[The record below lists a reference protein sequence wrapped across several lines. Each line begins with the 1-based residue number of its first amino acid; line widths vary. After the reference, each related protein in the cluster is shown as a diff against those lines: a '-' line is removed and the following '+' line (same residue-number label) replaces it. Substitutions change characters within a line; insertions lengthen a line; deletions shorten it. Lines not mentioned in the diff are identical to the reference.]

1 MMCVLRQLFF
11 GCLMLVLS
19 SASFQVKGQT
29 QWTLK
34 TDEDGIQLYTK
45 SVPGSSYKSLKTVC
59 TLQTSLSSV
68 AAVLLDVQQTKE
80 WVYGTS
86 TSGMLKQESPSAVY
100 FYAEMGMPWP
110 VTNRDF
116 IVKISILQDPV
127 SKIITVL
134 AENYPDYLP
143 EKKALVRIRN
153 SSGKWLIEPLPNGRV
168 RVEYQLYVDPGG
180 VVPAS
185 LVNMFLGKGPLESF
199 KSLKKRVAMKQYA
212 NSGLSFIEN

>member
-1 MMCVLRQLFF
+1 
-11 GCLMLVLS
+11 
-19 SASFQVKGQT
+19 
-29 QWTLK
+29 
-34 TDEDGIQLYTK
+34 
-45 SVPGSSYKSLKTVC
+45 
-59 TLQTSLSSV
+59 
-68 AAVLLDVQQTKE
+68 
-80 WVYGTS
+80 
-86 TSGMLKQESPSAVY
+86 
-100 FYAEMGMPWP
+100 MGMPWP

-212 NSGLSFIEN
+212 NARLSFIEN

>member
-1 MMCVLRQLFF
+1 
-11 GCLMLVLS
+11 MLVLS

-59 TLQTSLSSV
+59 TLQTSLTSV

-86 TSGMLKQESPSAVY
+86 TSSMLKQESPSAVY

-127 SKIITVL
+127 SKVITVL

-212 NSGLSFIEN
+212 NARLSFIEN

>member
-1 MMCVLRQLFF
+1 
-11 GCLMLVLS
+11 MLVLS

-59 TLQTSLSSV
+59 TLQTSLTSV

-86 TSGMLKQESPSAVY
+86 TSSMLKQESPSAVY

-116 IVKISILQDPV
+116 IVKISIMQDPV
-127 SKIITVL
+127 SKVITVL
-134 AENYPDYLP
+134 AENHPDYLP

-212 NSGLSFIEN
+212 NARLSFIEN

>member
-1 MMCVLRQLFF
+1 
-11 GCLMLVLS
+11 MLVLS

-59 TLQTSLSSV
+59 TLQTSLTSV

-86 TSGMLKQESPSAVY
+86 TSSMLKQESPSAVY

-116 IVKISILQDPV
+116 IVKISIMQDPV
-127 SKIITVL
+127 SKVITVL

-212 NSGLSFIEN
+212 NARISFIDN

>member
-1 MMCVLRQLFF
+1 
-11 GCLMLVLS
+11 MLVLS
-19 SASFQVKGQT
+19 STSFQVKGQT

-59 TLQTSLSSV
+59 TLQTSLTSV

-86 TSGMLKQESPSAVY
+86 TSSMLKQESPSAVY

-127 SKIITVL
+127 SKVITVL

-212 NSGLSFIEN
+212 NARLSFIEN

>member
-1 MMCVLRQLFF
+1 
-11 GCLMLVLS
+11 MLVLS
-19 SASFQVKGQT
+19 SASFHVKGQT

-212 NSGLSFIEN
+212 NARLSFIEN

>member
-1 MMCVLRQLFF
+1 
-11 GCLMLVLS
+11 MLVLS

-59 TLQTSLSSV
+59 TLQTSLTSV

-127 SKIITVL
+127 SKVITVL

-153 SSGKWLIEPLPNGRV
+153 SSGKWLIEPLPDGRV

-199 KSLKKRVAMKQYA
+199 KNLKKRVAMKQYA
-212 NSGLSFIEN
+212 NTRLSFIEN

>member
-1 MMCVLRQLFF
+1 
-11 GCLMLVLS
+11 MLVLS
-19 SASFQVKGQT
+19 STSFQVKGQT

-86 TSGMLKQESPSAVY
+86 TSSMLKQELPSAVY

-116 IVKISILQDPV
+116 IVKISIMQDPV
-127 SKIITVL
+127 SKVITVL

-212 NSGLSFIEN
+212 NARLSFIEN

>member
-1 MMCVLRQLFF
+1 
-11 GCLMLVLS
+11 MLVLS

-59 TLQTSLSSV
+59 TLQTSLTSV

-127 SKIITVL
+127 SKVITVL
-134 AENYPDYLP
+134 AENHPDYLP

-212 NSGLSFIEN
+212 NARLSFIEN